1 MPLRDYQC
9 VDCGQIE
16 ERLVPHAV
24 HHAVSAF
31 HTEPAHAEPIE
42 RQCIACHGEMRVVT
56 FSTPASFHFKGTG
69 WAKDGYSSP

>member
-9 VDCGQIE
+9 VDCGQTE
-16 ERLVPHAV
+16 ERLVPR
-24 HHAVSAF
+24 
-31 HTEPAHAEPIE
+31 TEPIE
-42 RQCIACHGEMRVVT
+42 HEPEERQCLSCHGEMRVVT

>member
-9 VDCGQIE
+9 VDCGNIE

-24 HHAVSAF
+24 PHTVPVSLAER
-31 HTEPAHAEPIE
+31 EPVE
-42 RQCIACHGEMRVVT
+42 RQCLSCHGEMRVVM

-69 WAKDGYSSP
+69 WAKDGYSTP